1 MVLRTRR
8 RFRRRV
14 RTARR
19 FGLRTPR
26 MRRRIMTTGKV
37 KRIIDAELKFVDVDI
52 GPLDMPNTL
61 GVVTPITVGI
71 NQGDAVNQR
80 NGNWIK
86 PVTLYGTIV
95 VNGNEANIIEETIFF
110 RLMIVV
116 WKENETNN
124 PILLNQVVQSVVF
137 PHQGFNVQNK
147 GQYRV
152 LWSRT
157 GILSTNSDN
166 PQFQKMLRF
175 YVKPS
180 MKVLYDGNAPK
191 NNQLFFLAFS
201 DIDVATNP
209 PSVEFSLRLRFTDS

>member
-8 RFRRRV
+8 RFNIRV
-14 RTARR
+14 RRARR
-19 FGLRTPR
+19 MGARKPR
-26 MRRRIMTTGKV
+26 RRRIMTPGKV
-37 KRIIDAELKFVDVDI
+37 KRIIDAELKFVDVDL
-52 GPLDMPNTL
+52 GPLALPNGT
-61 GVVTPITVGI
+61 GVVTPITTPI
-71 NQGDAVNQR
+71 PQGDAVNQR

-95 VNGNEANIIEETIFF
+95 VNGNSDNVAEQTVFF
-110 RLMIVV
+110 RHMIVV

-124 PILLNQVVQSVVF
+124 PVDLAQVVQSTVF

-147 GQYRV
+147 GQYRI

-166 PQFQKMLRF
+166 PQFQKMHRF

-180 MKVLYDGNAPK
+180 MKVLYDGANPK
-191 NNQLFFLAFS
+191 NNQLFFISFS
-201 DIDVATNP
+201 DINAATDP
-209 PSVEFSLRLRFTDS
+209 PTVEFSLRLRYTDS

>member
-8 RFRRRV
+8 RFNIRV
-14 RTARR
+14 RRARR
-19 FGLRTPR
+19 MGARKPR
-26 MRRRIMTTGKV
+26 LRRRIMTPGKV
-37 KRIIDAELKFVDVDI
+37 KRIIDAELKFTDVDL
-52 GPLDMPNTL
+52 GPLDIPNAV

-71 NQGDAVNQR
+71 AQGDAVNQR

-95 VNGNEANIIEETIFF
+95 TNGNAANGAEETVFF
-110 RLMIVV
+110 RHMIVV

-124 PILLNQVVQSVVF
+124 PIDLAQIVQSTVF

-157 GILSTNSDN
+157 GILSTNPDN
-166 PQFQKMLRF
+166 PQFQKMHRF

-191 NNQLFFLAFS
+191 NNQLFFLSFS
-201 DIDVATNP
+201 DINGLSDP
-209 PSVEFSLRLRFTDS
+209 PNVEFSLRLRYTDS

>member
-1 MVLRTRR
+1 MQRRRFNIRSRKLRRRGFRAKPMRRTRR
-8 RFRRRV
+8 
-14 RTARR
+14 
-19 FGLRTPR
+19 
-26 MRRRIMTTGKV
+26 MTTGKV
-37 KRIIDAELKFVDVDI
+37 KRIIDAELKFVDVDL
-52 GPLDMPNTL
+52 GPLPIPDAT

-71 NQGDAVNQR
+71 VQGDAVNER

-95 VNGNEANIIEETIFF
+95 VNGNSAGATDTSFF
-110 RLMIVV
+110 RHMIVV

-124 PILLNQVVQSVVF
+124 PIDLGQIVQSVVF

-157 GILSTNSDN
+157 GIVSNNIDN
-166 PQFQKMLRF
+166 NQFQKMYRF

-191 NNQLFFLAFS
+191 NNQLFFLSFS
-201 DIDVATNP
+201 DINAGSNP
-209 PSVEFSLRLRFTDS
+209 PDVEFSLRLRFTDS

>member
-1 MVLRTRR
+1 MALRSRR
-8 RFRRRV
+8 RFNIRSRKLIRRGFRAKPMRRRRV
-14 RTARR
+14 MTA
-19 FGLRTPR
+19 
-26 MRRRIMTTGKV
+26 GKV
-37 KRIIDAELKFVDVDI
+37 KRIIDAELKFVDVDL
-52 GPLDMPNTL
+52 GPLPIPNTN

-71 NQGDAVNQR
+71 AQGDAVNQR

-95 VNGNEANIIEETIFF
+95 TTGNPDAAVDTSFF
-110 RLMIVV
+110 RHMIVV

-124 PILLNQVVQSVVF
+124 AIDLGQIVQSVVF

-157 GILSTNSDN
+157 GILSNNTDN
-166 PQFQKMLRF
+166 PQFQKMHRF

-191 NNQLFFLAFS
+191 NNQLFFLSFS
-201 DIDVATNP
+201 DINAGAGEPD
-209 PSVEFSLRLRFTDS
+209 VEFSLRLRYTDS